1 MMHARAHI
9 GQHVEG
15 IAQSLGLDTG
25 PELHFDS
32 DTQAVHIYVDSAT
45 CTVVPSLLVSL
56 AKHHTRVRGRFFN
69 RQINAGLFAASSEKG
84 VGLQPPLAVRR
95 VIV

>member
-1 MMHARAHI
+1 MASALNPSPKMASALRPSPKMASAYKMMHARAHI

-45 CTVVPSLLVSL
+45 CTVVPSLLVNII
-56 AKHHTRVRGRFFN
+56 RGFEGDFSTN
-69 RQINAGLFAASSEKG
+69 K
-84 VGLQPPLAVRR
+84 
-95 VIV
+95 